1 MRCSLG
7 VPEQNAIKRDLA
19 ASRSKANLTSLSR
32 WGDRESSLVRHLA
45 NYRYLNGAHIQ
56 AFLFEGT
63 PITLGSRAVLTRRVV
78 GRLKRQGLVQ
88 ETPRLVGPAG
98 GAGRL
103 VYFLTAAGYAWA
115 RSLDPGLPARRP
127 AGGTALMGHG
137 LACADVALA
146 FRRAAAA
153 RPDHAIV
160 DWACDW
166 QAAARLGASYVVP
179 DAHFVYGAGDVE
191 LEGFIEVDLGTEGS
205 RVFARKIERYLEL
218 WRDGTW
224 GQQLRCWPVV
234 LTITTTAARAT
245 ALRRATATVLA
256 GAFDR
261 DRVAVET
268 EFRFAVL
275 PDVLGPYGPL
285 GPIWQT
291 NGQTARSELIRN
303 SALDL
308 PRREGSLT

>member
-1 MRCSLG
+1 MR
-7 VPEQNAIKRDLA
+7 Q
-19 ASRSKANLTSLSR
+19 
-32 WGDRESSLVRHLA
+32 LA
-45 NYRYLNGAHIQ
+45 NYRYLTGSHIER
-56 AFLFEGT
+56 FLFDGT
-63 PITLGSRAVLTRRVV
+63 PITRGSRQVLTRRVL
-78 GRLKRQGLVQ
+78 GRLKRQGLIQ

-103 VYFLTAAGYAWA
+103 VYFLTAAGYARA
-115 RSLDPGLPARRP
+115 RALDPGLPTHKP
-127 AGGTALMGHG
+127 LGGIALMGHG
-137 LACADVALA
+137 LMCAEVALA
-146 FRRAAAA
+146 FHGAAAA
-153 RPDHAIV
+153 QRDHAIV

-166 QAAARLGASYVVP
+166 QAATRLGATYVVP

-245 ALRRATATVLA
+245 ALRRVTSTVLA
-256 GAFDR
+256 GAFDA
-261 DRVAVET
+261 DWIAVGT

-275 PDVLGPYGPL
+275 ADVLGPSGPL
-285 GPIWQT
+285 GPIWQIA
-291 NGQTARSELIRN
+291 GQSGQRDLVRGSE
-303 SALDL
+303 
-308 PRREGSLT
+308 